1 MIKKDYQ
8 KPTMK
13 LVKLQHQ
20 VRILAGSDP
29 KTLSGEKGQ
38 GGSENIWRDLE

>member
-1 MIKKDYQ
+1 MIKKEYL
-8 KPTMK
+8 KPTMQ
-13 LVKLQHQ
+13 VVQLQHHG
-20 VRILAGSDP
+20 IICTSDP